1 LNTPETESGSYAISE
16 LPRSAILK
24 TLILVFKNFFNF
36 NGRARRSE
44 YWCIIFFI
52 PVFAAL
58 FFIPYIGQIFP
69 LLFFILSL
77 SVTIRRLHDI
87 GKSGWWVLFF
97 TLVPFIALSIFFLSI
112 GISSSII
119 PTEGISETEEQ
130 HKLLGDSF
138 FVIGLLAISI
148 LPVVVIV
155 GLVWF
160 SNKGDE
166 GDNLYGPDPRQPII

>member
-1 LNTPETESGSYAISE
+1 M
-16 LPRSAILK
+16 
-24 TLILVFKNFFNF
+24 
-36 NGRARRSE
+36 
-44 YWCIIFFI
+44 
-52 PVFAAL
+52 
-58 FFIPYIGQIFP
+58 
-69 LLFFILSL
+69 SL

-87 GKSGWWVLFF
+87 GKSGWWVLLF
-97 TLVPFIALSIFFLSI
+97 TLVPFIALSVFFLSI

-138 FVIGLLAISI
+138 FVIGLLALSI
-148 LPVVVIV
+148 LPVVVII